1 MEKSLQDMRLRGVNQ
16 LHRVSQHISTYQI
29 INLSTLLCRMGR
41 ACLCPTK
48 THYLV
53 FNCFIFVS
61 FGKSLICLIGRNIA
75 FIKSIF
81 PGSYCHLHYYKQLKL
96 QLATTNKSG
105 KIRIYLYVLLT
116 IAGCVFAYSSIIPND
131 YIKLVVVMGTL
142 CVGLYGIMKG
152 LSSTGTSSEE
162 EVLEK
167 NNKIQQLSNPKK

>member
-1 MEKSLQDMRLRGVNQ
+1 MEKYGEIPSRHAFERSKST
-16 LHRVSQHISTYQI
+16 SQSISTYI
-29 INLSTLLCRMGR
+29 HLSDHKFIHTSVSYGR

-81 PGSYCHLHYYKQLKL
+81 PGVIAHLHYYKQLKITIM
-96 QLATTNKSG
+96 TTNKSG

-116 IAGCVFAYSSIIPND
+116 IAGCVFACSSIIPND

-167 NNKIQQLSNPKK
+167 E

>member
-1 MEKSLQDMRLRGVNQ
+1 MKNFLFILGLLISFMLFAPEEGTKSMDEVMSATKEAVMKEKNTADVQRRFEVLSNELKSSNCLTPRRISQTANNTIEIRIWKNMEKSLQDMRLRGVNQ

-29 INLSTLLCRMGR
+29 INLSTLLCRMG

-81 PGSYCHLHYYKQLKL
+81 PGSYCPF
-96 QLATTNKSG
+96 T
-105 KIRIYLYVLLT
+105 LL
-116 IAGCVFAYSSIIPND
+116 
-131 YIKLVVVMGTL
+131 
-142 CVGLYGIMKG
+142 
-152 LSSTGTSSEE
+152 
-162 EVLEK
+162 
-167 NNKIQQLSNPKK
+167 

>member
-1 MEKSLQDMRLRGVNQ
+1 MNNFILGLLISFMLFAPEEGTKSMDEVMSATKEAVMKEKNTADAQRRFEVLSNELKSSNCLTPRRISQTANNTIEIRIWKNMEKSLQDMRLRGVNQ

-29 INLSTLLCRMGR
+29 INLSTLLR

-81 PGSYCHLHYYKQLKL
+81 PGSYCPF
-96 QLATTNKSG
+96 T
-105 KIRIYLYVLLT
+105 LL
-116 IAGCVFAYSSIIPND
+116 
-131 YIKLVVVMGTL
+131 
-142 CVGLYGIMKG
+142 
-152 LSSTGTSSEE
+152 
-162 EVLEK
+162 
-167 NNKIQQLSNPKK
+167 

>member
-1 MEKSLQDMRLRGVNQ
+1 MKNFLFILGLLISFMLFAPEEGTKSMDEVMSATKEAVMKEKNTADAQRRFEVLSNELKSSNCLTPRRISQTTNNTIEIRIWKNMEKSLQDMRLRGVNQ

-81 PGSYCHLHYYKQLKL
+81 PGSYCPF
-96 QLATTNKSG
+96 T
-105 KIRIYLYVLLT
+105 LL
-116 IAGCVFAYSSIIPND
+116 
-131 YIKLVVVMGTL
+131 
-142 CVGLYGIMKG
+142 
-152 LSSTGTSSEE
+152 
-162 EVLEK
+162 
-167 NNKIQQLSNPKK
+167 